1 MALMYL
7 RFICLHKN
15 RKIEILKVSL
25 LVVYCSVMKPFLK
38 ALTLICLA
46 AAIASCG
53 SKTYKNI
60 DYLQNVLRDTTMSL
74 NTNFNEGIIVQPK
87 DMISIVVTSRN
98 PELSAMFNLA
108 SVTYQ
113 AGSESGVSGGYQRI
127 MGYSVDEKGDIDF
140 PILGKLHVAGLN
152 RWGVAEVVK
161 NELVR
166 KNLLKDAVVTVEF
179 LNFKISV
186 VGEVSR
192 PGTFNVTGDRINIL
206 EAISLA
212 GDLTI
217 YGKRDNVTV
226 IREQNGKRQLY
237 KIDLRD
243 TELFK
248 SPAYYLQQNDVV
260 YVQPNKVRAGQSTIN
275 ENSFRSVSF
284 WTTLSASFLSIANL
298 IVTISKNN

>member
-1 MALMYL
+1 
-7 RFICLHKN
+7 
-15 RKIEILKVSL
+15 
-25 LVVYCSVMKPFLK
+25 MKPFLK

-127 MGYSVDEKGDIDF
+127 MGYSVDENGDIDF

-161 NELVR
+161 NELVKR
-166 KNLLKDAVVTVEF
+166 NLLKDAVVTVEF

-284 WTTLSASFLSIANL
+284 WTTLSASLLSIANL

>member
-1 MALMYL
+1 
-7 RFICLHKN
+7 
-15 RKIEILKVSL
+15 
-25 LVVYCSVMKPFLK
+25 MKPFLK

-127 MGYSVDEKGDIDF
+127 MGYSVDENGDIDF

-166 KNLLKDAVVTVEF
+166 RNLLKDAVVTVEF

-284 WTTLSASFLSIANL
+284 WTTLSASLLSITNL
-298 IVTISKNN
+298 IVTISKKN